1 MSECRGT
8 SAGALSFK
16 LKWLLLLIHTLLT
29 DSYFRILDKAAEA
42 VTTPDLH
49 YMASTSKKIAETQ
62 DASTNTHPGK
72 CYLCKLE
79 QPFIGIVSS

>member
-1 MSECRGT
+1 
-8 SAGALSFK
+8 
-16 LKWLLLLIHTLLT
+16 
-29 DSYFRILDKAAEA
+29 
-42 VTTPDLH
+42 
-49 YMASTSKKIAETQ
+49 MASTSKKIAETQ